1 MNFSTENNQEHQFL
15 GGDRP
20 FSHNTGTTDY
30 GLNPI
35 EDEFFNDSQLDS
47 SYNANLELE
56 VAETETSPYSQNQ
69 EDTHQLVFIDSAVED
84 SQILIDN
91 ISGAAEVIVL
101 DGDRDELVQIG
112 EHLGEYRD
120 LDAVHIVSHSQS
132 GQLSFNNATLNSDTL
147 PEYKEMLEDWSLAL
161 DSEADLL
168 LYGCDLTSD
177 NSGNS
182 FVREFS
188 LVTGADISA
197 STDDTGIDGDW
208 ELETTVGE
216 VETSSIFDSAVED
229 AYQHTLDDLV
239 YEGEISYPIDDGVDV
254 EVDDG
259 ALDDFDDQVNDEL
272 SGGND
277 DDDDDDNS
285 SSELDSEFTFTG
297 DEFFDA
303 DFYLE
308 QNPDIAEDG
317 VNPQQHYVEYGWKE
331 GRDPNAVFDTS
342 FYLEQNI
349 DVAEA
354 NINPLQHYYENAASD
369 ELDRYQNQTF
379 QSIGTS
385 DSVLVA
391 SSDLSDSQFEEFK
404 KLAEEENEV
413 AFAPVV
419 AIPFIVVNGNTILA
433 ITAAS
438 LGIIAAASNIQELI
452 GSSDTEV
459 FVPEGDIDSSTP
471 PFDLGEATQIDPE
484 SFPKSDDFLNGLLDG
499 QYEFPNEEQGGSYI
513 LNSDTYYDLSDPFY
527 EGAIENPGSEPSLE
541 TSSYENARNTALER
555 LGEIDETN
563 REAVPGRL
571 GVGKGKTVGFTTT
584 VNGVYKRY
592 RLDYD
597 DEKGPHINIEVG
609 KGKGRKKLAVEFPG
623 TEADVDNL
631 YKGLQ

>member
-177 NSGNS
+177 DSGNS

-188 LVTGADISA
+188 AVTGADISA

-208 ELETTVGE
+208 ELETVVGE

-272 SGGND
+272 SGGN

-369 ELDRYQNQTF
+369 ELDRYQNQTH
-379 QSIGTS
+379 QSFGTS
-385 DSVLVA
+385 DGTLYA
-391 SSDLSDSQFEEFK
+391 PADLNESQFEKFK
-404 KLAEEENEV
+404 NLAQEESDL
-413 AFAPVV
+413 AFAATL
-419 AIPFIVVNGNTILA
+419 AIPIVIVGGNTVLA
-433 ITAAS
+433 VTALSIGA
-438 LGIIAAASNIQELI
+438 IIAAKSIQELI
-452 GSSDTEV
+452 EANQPEV

-471 PFDLGEATQIDPE
+471 PFDLGEASQIDPE
-484 SFPKSDDFLNGLLDG
+484 SFPNGDDFLEGILDG
-499 QYEFPNEEQGGSYI
+499 QYEFPSDDGTGGAYYLTASVYDDSQGFTQDSNPDPAADRLAEKLGGRSRQI
-513 LNSDTYYDLSDPFY
+513 FNSDSDGREIDTISDQYVAETKEGSPQLKPRLRRQAKALFEAAQQTGREVYYEF
-527 EGAIENPGSEPSLE
+527 ENPPREEFVNKLNEYSER
-541 TSSYENARNTALER
+541 YGVNVV
-555 LGEIDETN
+555 IDVLN
-563 REAVPGRL
+563 P
-571 GVGKGKTVGFTTT
+571 
-584 VNGVYKRY
+584 
-592 RLDYD
+592 
-597 DEKGPHINIEVG
+597 
-609 KGKGRKKLAVEFPG
+609 
-623 TEADVDNL
+623 
-631 YKGLQ
+631 